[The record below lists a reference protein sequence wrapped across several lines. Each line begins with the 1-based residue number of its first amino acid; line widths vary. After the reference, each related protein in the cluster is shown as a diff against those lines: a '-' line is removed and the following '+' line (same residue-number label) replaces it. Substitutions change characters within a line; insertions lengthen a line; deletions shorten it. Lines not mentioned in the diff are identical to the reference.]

1 MKGNRLKTL
10 GFALAGGLALLFAGC
25 GQQAQ
30 TSPPPS
36 TEPTTISLEG
46 LYDGTTFAP
55 VDPNNVG
62 GLVIV
67 RAKVALGSVVPD
79 KVQFLLDDNVEYEVS
94 FGAATQGVRPQQA
107 TYTFEWNL
115 NTAAL
120 ANLAPKYLNGTHS
133 VKARL
138 VKGGDVVATTEASQV
153 VFNNTDFAVVKLSG
167 NALNKGGNRYY
178 GGGPVT
184 VEVVPVLYS
193 GKAVQSVTLD
203 LSMPWIDLDPDVS
216 GTQPVKTLTSAP
228 YVFTIPYNTAN
239 KVATLNGTW
248 FLTAIGAVT
257 VTYTDSTSFSRLW
270 AVLDGSDV
278 LVDYTGLFSNN
289 PPFDLTDLM
298 VDFYISAAGATALV
312 CKDNTPLTAG
322 QFATS
327 GNLKAG
333 LGGYTADAGVGGDTL
348 VVDVKTTTNAPIL
361 TDKEIAIGGSGCADA
376 GALNGLSEG
385 GFFQVYVK
393 AVKDALGNT
402 YTFSPAAQSN
412 AFGIDDTKPTLALA
426 TGYTNQAYFNS
437 ASLSTGSV
445 AGEDLNANA
454 VGPTIAGWLNAND
467 PTSGTPPV
475 ASGVN
480 TSGYIWKVNGET
492 ITTVTSNSIPG
503 LNDIAATL
511 GSAPQG
517 YYTLTVQATDNAG
530 NVSDPVTLQVLYDN
544 TDPNVVFT
552 QPTVTALTGG
562 TSFTAIAQATDNADL
577 RWGRVYWSDDTNGI
591 RFEAFSS
598 TPKAFGAPGL
608 ISANYS
614 GTLTAWKPSTGPTD
628 FSLFAWVQ
636 DMARNVPATST
647 LALTVTPANANTAG
661 SLSFVSE
668 TPDISQLS
676 GGSTTLTVTHS
687 GGTAQVKAIHVYLWS
702 SNDGTY
708 DYYDYVTDA
717 SPIGGGQYAAVITA
731 PANLGTPQVLF
742 VVEYDNG
749 LAQGY
754 IYNYQTG
761 GFSSAG
767 F

>member
-1 MKGNRLKTL
+1 MKGTRLKTL
-10 GFALAGGLALLFAGC
+10 GFALLGGLALLFAGC

-30 TSPPPS
+30 TPPS
-36 TEPTTISLEG
+36 TEPTTIALEG
-46 LYDGTTFAP
+46 LYDSNTFSP
-55 VDPNNVG
+55 VDPNNVSS
-62 GLVIV
+62 LVIV

-120 ANLAPKYLNGTHS
+120 ANLAPKYLNGAHS

-138 VKGGDVVATTEASQV
+138 VKGGNVVATTEASQV
-153 VFNNTDFAVVKLSG
+153 VFNNPDFAVVKLSG
-167 NALNKGGNRYY
+167 NAVNKGGDRYY

-193 GKAVQSVTLD
+193 GKAVQSVTLNFTG
-203 LSMPWIDLDPDVS
+203 SGIDLNPDVS

-228 YVFTIPYNTAN
+228 YVFTIPYNAAN
-239 KVATLNGTW
+239 KVATLNGAT
-248 FLTAIGAVT
+248 FLSGSGVVT
-257 VTYTDSTSFSRLW
+257 VTYTDSTSFNNRVW

-278 LVDYTGLFSNN
+278 LVDSTGLFSNN
-289 PPFDLTDLM
+289 PPFSLADLK
-298 VDFYISAAGATALV
+298 VDFYIINAAGATALV
-312 CKDNTPLTAG
+312 CKGTTSLPSG
-322 QFATS
+322 GFATS

-333 LGGYTADAGVGGDTL
+333 LNGYTADAGVGGDTL
-348 VVDVKTTTNAPIL
+348 VVDVKTTTNTTVL
-361 TDKEIAIGGSGCADA
+361 TDREIAISGSGCANA
-376 GALNGLSEG
+376 GALSGLSEG
-385 GFFQVYVK
+385 GFFRVHVK

-402 YTFSPAAQSN
+402 YTFSPAYLSN
-412 AFGIDDTKPTLALA
+412 AFGIDDTKPTVALA

-437 ASLSTGSV
+437 ASLNTGSV
-445 AGEDLNANA
+445 AGADLNGNS
-454 VGPTIAGWLNAND
+454 VGATIAGWLNVND

-475 ASGVN
+475 ASGIN
-480 TSGYIWKVNGET
+480 TNGYIWKVNGET
-492 ITTVTSNSIPG
+492 ITTVTTNQIPG
-503 LNDIAATL
+503 LNDISATL

-544 TDPNVVFT
+544 TVPNVVFI

-562 TSFTAIAQATDNADL
+562 TSFTATARATDNADL
-577 RWGRVYWSDDTNGI
+577 RWGRVYWSYGSSI

-598 TPKAFGAPGL
+598 TPKAFGAPGVT
-608 ISANYS
+608 SQDYS
-614 GTLTAWKPSTGPTD
+614 GTLTALKPSSLVGD

-647 LALTVTPANANTAG
+647 LALSVTPANANTAG
-661 SLSFVSE
+661 SLSSVTE
-668 TPDISQLS
+668 TPDITQMS
-676 GGSTTLTVTHS
+676 GGSTTLTVTHT

-702 SNDGTY
+702 NSAGGF
-708 DYYDYVTDA
+708 DYYDYVADA
-717 SPIGGGQYAAVITA
+717 SPIGGGQYAVVVTA
-731 PANLGTPQVLF
+731 PANLSTPSVLF

-749 LAQGY
+749 LALGY
-754 IYNYQTG
+754 TYNYDSGAFTSV
-761 GFSSAG
+761 F
-767 F
+767 